1 VNFDPFFQ
9 NFYLSDFV
17 CAEVLRQPVAADDE
31 PLAEDH
37 GGQPMDQGIQQKRD
51 RFIKHKLKLDSYYI
65 LNVKTG
71 YCVTNF
77 KLL

>member
-1 VNFDPFFQ
+1 M
-9 NFYLSDFV
+9 SDFV

-31 PLAEDH
+31 PLAENH

-51 RFIKHKLKLDSYYI
+51 RFIKPKQKFDSSYI

-71 YCVTNF
+71 YYETNL
-77 KLL
+77 KLLWKM